1 MYNTICKRWGLQVKV
16 RYKMKKVYLKS
27 ETLGRFCELEKTE
40 DGYYKIPE
48 NENPPLH
55 IGDELVVVEEGE

>member
-1 MYNTICKRWGLQVKV
+1 
-16 RYKMKKVYLKS
+16 MKKVYLKS

-48 NENPPLH
+48 NESPSFD
-55 IGDELVVVEEGE
+55 IGDELVVVEEDE